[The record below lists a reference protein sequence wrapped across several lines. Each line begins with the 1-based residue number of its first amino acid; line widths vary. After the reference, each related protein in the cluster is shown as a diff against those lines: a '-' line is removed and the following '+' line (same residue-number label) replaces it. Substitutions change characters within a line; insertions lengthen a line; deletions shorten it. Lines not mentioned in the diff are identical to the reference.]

1 MSVLYIGY
9 LEPHPQAELSAV
21 INTDYQY
28 LSLLQER
35 NPHTFS
41 DGILASRGC
50 SLPLFKLNPTPVGKD
65 NN

>member
-21 INTDYQY
+21 INTDYKY
-28 LSLLQER
+28 LCLLQER
-35 NPHTFS
+35 NPYTSYH
-41 DGILASRGC
+41 GILASRGC
-50 SLPLFKLNPTPVGKD
+50 PLPLFKLNLKPVGKD